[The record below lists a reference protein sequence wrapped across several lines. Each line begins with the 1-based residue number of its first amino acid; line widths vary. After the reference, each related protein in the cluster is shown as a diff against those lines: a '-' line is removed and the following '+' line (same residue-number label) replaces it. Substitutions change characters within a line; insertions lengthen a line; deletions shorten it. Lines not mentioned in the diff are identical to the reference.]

1 MKTLQRGFT
10 LIELMIVVA
19 IIGIIVAL
27 AVPAYQ
33 DYTLR
38 SRISEA
44 ASLSAATRTAID
56 VAVSEGYTLGNL
68 PGASTIGLA
77 RSQSYNAK
85 YVVAVGY
92 ENGGIVYARL
102 QPAGT
107 PGGDTLSTEAGRT
120 VYYQAYQRGG
130 NLQWVVTGG
139 TSAGT
144 EVRARYRPKP

>member
-56 VAVSEGYTLGNL
+56 VAISEGYTLGNL
-68 PGASTIGLA
+68 PGSSTIGLA
-77 RSQSYNAK
+77 PSQSYNAK
-85 YVVAVGY
+85 YVAAVAY

-102 QPAGT
+102 QATGT
-107 PGGDTLSTEAGRT
+107 VGGNTLSSEAGRT

-144 EVRARYRPKP
+144 SVATRYRPKP

>member
-38 SRISEA
+38 SRISEG
-44 ASLSAATRTAID
+44 ASLSAAARTAID
-56 VAVSEGYTLGNL
+56 VAVSEGYTLGGL
-68 PGASTIGLA
+68 PTTPGLIGLA
-77 RSQSYNAK
+77 ISRSYNAK
-85 YVVAVGY
+85 YVASVTYTPTTGFVA
-92 ENGGIVYARL
+92 ARL
-102 QPAGT
+102 QAAGVR
-107 PGGDTLSTEAGRT
+107 GGSTLSTEAGN
-120 VYYQAYQRGG
+120 VIYYQPYNRGA

-139 TSAGT
+139 ANA
-144 EVRARYRPKP
+144 VAIRYRPKP

>member
-44 ASLSAATRTAID
+44 GSLSAATRTAID
-56 VAVSEGYTLGNL
+56 VAISEGYTLGGIPNT
-68 PGASTIGLA
+68 PASIGLA
-77 RSQSYNAK
+77 QSSSYQAK
-85 YVVAVGY
+85 YVASVSY
-92 ENGGIVYARL
+92 NG
-102 QPAGT
+102 AGGLITVRMQASTT
-107 PGGDTLSTEAGRT
+107 PGGRTLGTEAGNN
-120 VYYQAYQRGG
+120 VYYQPRNMGA

-139 TSAGT
+139 TNSVST
-144 EVRARYRPKP
+144 RYRPKP